1 MQDLVGRAERG
12 DVLASRNKC
21 MFGIIGRGFGG
32 ALGERRGGLVEEGE
46 SGT

>member
-12 DVLASRNKC
+12 DVLTSRNKYT
-21 MFGIIGRGFGG
+21 FGIIGRGFGG
-32 ALGERRGGLVEEGE
+32 ALGERRGGSVGEGE